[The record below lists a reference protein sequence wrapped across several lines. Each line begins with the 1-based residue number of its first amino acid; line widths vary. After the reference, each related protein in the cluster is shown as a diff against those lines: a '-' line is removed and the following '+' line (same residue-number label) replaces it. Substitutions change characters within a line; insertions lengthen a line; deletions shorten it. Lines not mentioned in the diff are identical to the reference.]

1 MLLALAPTTA
11 NIPTAIFYPLNLVWN
26 ESLMVGHESGGR
38 KIDISSANLSMPL
51 QNGFYLKIWADLT
64 LSVVALRCIKF
75 GIPSF

>member
-1 MLLALAPTTA
+1 
-11 NIPTAIFYPLNLVWN
+11 
-26 ESLMVGHESGGR
+26 MVGHESGGR
-38 KIDISSANLSMPL
+38 KIDISRANLSMPL